1 MDDRINVTKSF
12 LPPIEE
18 FMQEIQQIWN
28 THHLTNEGPILKKLE
43 EKLCAFL
50 DVPYVCIVSNGSL
63 ALQLAIRAMN
73 LSGKIATTPFTYV
86 ATANAIMWEHC
97 TPVFI
102 DINPETL
109 AMDLNDLKQK
119 YTDDISAILPTHV
132 YGNACDIEALN
143 AFAKEKN
150 CKLIYD
156 GAHTF
161 NVKYK
166 GKAIQLFG
174 DATTLSFHAT
184 KVFHT
189 VEGGA
194 IITQSKELYEKLQIM
209 KRHGHQ
215 RDDYYFIGTNAKMSE
230 LHAAMGICNLKYIDN
245 IIAIRKQITQSYDSA
260 LSDLPIRR
268 PKLNPNISQY
278 NYAYY
283 PIMFESEQDCI
294 RVFNALQKENIFPRR
309 YFYPSLNTIP
319 YFNVNHC
326 PVSESVSR
334 KVLCL
339 PLHFNISSNIIQI
352 ITSIIKKT
360 VNDYKLFK

>member
-1 MDDRINVTKSF
+1 
-12 LPPIEE
+12 
-18 FMQEIQQIWN
+18 
-28 THHLTNEGPILKKLE
+28 
-43 EKLCAFL
+43 
-50 DVPYVCIVSNGSL
+50 
-63 ALQLAIRAMN
+63 MN

-97 TPVFI
+97 EPVFV
-102 DINPETL
+102 DINAETL
-109 AMDLNDLKQK
+109 TMDLNDLNKK

-132 YGNACDIEALN
+132 YGNACDIQALD
-143 AFAKEKN
+143 AFAKENN

-166 GKAIQLFG
+166 DKAIQQFG

-215 RDDYYFIGTNAKMSE
+215 KDDYHYIGTNAKMSE
-230 LHAAMGICNLKYIDN
+230 LHAAMGICNLNYIN
-245 IIAIRKQITQSYDSA
+245 KIINIRKQITQNYDLA
-260 LSDLPIRR
+260 LKRLPIHR
-268 PKLNPNISQY
+268 PKLNPNITQY

-283 PIMFESEQDCI
+283 PALFNSEEDCLRI
-294 RVFNALQKENIFPRR
+294 FNALQEENIFPRR
-309 YFYPSLNTIP
+309 YFYP
-319 YFNVNHC
+319 H
-326 PVSESVSR
+326 
-334 KVLCL
+334 
-339 PLHFNISSNIIQI
+339 
-352 ITSIIKKT
+352 
-360 VNDYKLFK
+360 

>member
-215 RDDYYFIGTNAKMSE
+215 RDDYYFLGTNAKMSE
-230 LHAAMGICNLKYIDN
+230 IHAAMGICNLKYIDN

-283 PIMFESEQDCI
+283 PIMFESEHDCL
-294 RVFNALQKENIFPRR
+294 RVFNALQDENIFPRR

-319 YFNVNHC
+319 YFNGNDC
-326 PVSESVSR
+326 PVSEDISR
-334 KVLCL
+334 RVLCL
-339 PLHFNISSNIIQI
+339 PLHYALNKETKERIIQLVKNN
-352 ITSIIKKT
+352 SKKLMT
-360 VNDYKLFK
+360 